1 MLRFSKTELP
11 VLELEARGGDTEQ
24 WLISMSIFR
33 TAVLNVNLNKRNSKL
48 QTFIP
53 CLPVIQISQLIY
65 NTLLKYVK
73 IKCCTLKLVQD
84 IGQKLCVRM
93 KSGRELALLQTQVGL
108 YGMYNIRCKGWT
120 KYKILPQTPHTSRTT
135 CRAGPQTPHT
145 F

>member
-1 MLRFSKTELP
+1 MLRFSKTEIP

-33 TAVLNVNLNKRNSKL
+33 MAVLNVNLNKRNSKL

-73 IKCCTLKLVQD
+73 IKCCMLNW
-84 IGQKLCVRM
+84 
-93 KSGRELALLQTQVGL
+93 S
-108 YGMYNIRCKGWT
+108 
-120 KYKILPQTPHTSRTT
+120 KI
-135 CRAGPQTPHT
+135 
-145 F
+145 